1 MGVKRGDEQV
11 SLSYSPFF
19 GEEGYLQSS
28 EAYHLPVLDEEG
40 NALPAKAL
48 EMDLLRELGDLKAFS
63 ETYVMKD
70 GVLQLRSVD
79 PGEYLYRL

>member
-40 NALPAKAL
+40 NALPDKAL

>member
-19 GEEGYLQSS
+19 
-28 EAYHLPVLDEEG
+28 DEEG
-40 NALPAKAL
+40 NALPDKVL
-48 EMDLLRELGDLKAFS
+48 KMDLLRELGDLKAFS
-63 ETYVMKD
+63 GTYAAKD
-70 GVLQLRSVD
+70 GVLQKRSVD